1 MTTSGG
7 TTTDQPGHR
16 SHQNCCGWGRKG
28 SWSGFNIAAMVL
40 GFIIFWPLGLF
51 ILFWVMSG
59 RNVKELPQ
67 GVRDTWGRMTGHWN
81 NGNGVYSTGSNDN
94 AVFNE
99 YQDAQYD
106 RIREIREEIKER
118 TRRFSEFRANAKRRA
133 DEEEFSRFMNDT
145 PEQGNH

>member
-1 MTTSGG
+1 MTTSGD
-7 TTTDQPGHR
+7 TTTGQPGHR
-16 SHQNCCGWGRKG
+16 SHQHCCGWGRKG
-28 SWSGFNIAAMVL
+28 SWGGFNIAAMVL

-67 GVRDTWGRMTGHWN
+67 GVRDTWAKVTGHWHN
-81 NGNGVYSTGSNDN
+81 DNGSYSTGSNDN
-94 AVFNE
+94 VVFNE
-99 YQDAQYD
+99 YQDAQHD
-106 RIREIREEIKER
+106 RIREIKEEIKER